1 MLALEFFKWW
11 YGQGWALLVRN
22 MRRRLVMT
30 SNVFSVP
37 ILIRTL
43 FAPWRRI
50 ITYGGAG
57 INSQIR
63 TAADNLVS
71 RLVGFVV
78 RLFVLFTAG
87 VSLVVVMAV
96 AAVEIAAWPLLPIAV
111 FGLLVKGVIG

>member
-11 YGQGWALLVRN
+11 YGQGWALLIRN

-37 ILIRTL
+37 ILVRTL
-43 FAPWRRI
+43 FAPWRKI

-57 INSQIR
+57 ISSQIH
-63 TAADNLVS
+63 TAADNLIS

-78 RLFVLFTAG
+78 RLLVLFTAG
-87 VSLVVVMAV
+87 VSLVVVLLLAV
-96 AAVEIAAWPLLPIAV
+96 LEIVGWPLLPLTVI
-111 FGLLVKGVIG
+111 GLLVKGVIG